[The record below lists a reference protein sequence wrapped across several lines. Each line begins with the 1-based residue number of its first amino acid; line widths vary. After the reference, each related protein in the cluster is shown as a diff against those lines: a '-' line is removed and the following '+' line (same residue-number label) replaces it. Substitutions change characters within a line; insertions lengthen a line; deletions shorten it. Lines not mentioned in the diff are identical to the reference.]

1 MPRGLN
7 YRFIFSLQPA
17 KSRHAIEGSPSVK
30 YKLIC
35 SMAHNWSHSFMSDM
49 NYVDGGFVYEDV
61 YKLAREKCG
70 GKVVIN
76 WIPATTDELSEFP
89 LRVTECIVAYRASL
103 AEHLLRNKI
112 DASALIEF
120 RTEIYVAENFQMY
133 VRAFVLDD
141 RQKEHVA
148 FIWH

>member
-1 MPRGLN
+1 
-7 YRFIFSLQPA
+7 
-17 KSRHAIEGSPSVK
+17 VK

-89 LRVTECIVAYRASL
+89 RRVTECIVAYRASL
-103 AEHLLRNKI
+103 AEHLLRHKI